1 MYVLRIV
8 HIPINNTCLI
18 MPDGKVYSKTHLSS
32 VGGAASVRLRSNGS
46 AEIQVSFSF
55 ISDR

>member
-46 AEIQVSFSF
+46 AEIQRSVVMTT
-55 ISDR
+55 